1 MLHSIEVNSKPCSV
15 TYPGLGDFE
24 FPLVPESKAKIRLV
38 GIRTGNVF
46 TKSSEWSEEVQPET
60 NIYLYLPNEPNKSRE
75 IAGEL
80 FDQLE
85 EQRSDE
91 NKIVELISYI
101 RSQKRIPFAERLAN
115 RLEYLVEAS
124 QEEYPYQ
131 SPISSESLRWF
142 VYLLISTP
150 NLVYPDVVLSPS
162 GNIRVEWHAA
172 RNRHFAIEFSPD
184 GNARFVVFA
193 PDSKHPMKT
202 SRFSGIVSVEA
213 LIETVRPYGVL
224 KWSLQQVERDEG

>member
-1 MLHSIEVNSKPCSV
+1 MLHSIEVNSEPCSV

-38 GIRTGNVF
+38 GIRTGNV
-46 TKSSEWSEEVQPET
+46 
-60 NIYLYLPNEPNKSRE
+60 
-75 IAGEL
+75 
-80 FDQLE
+80 
-85 EQRSDE
+85 
-91 NKIVELISYI
+91 
-101 RSQKRIPFAERLAN
+101 SQKRIPFAERLAN

-224 KWSLQQVERDEG
+224 KWSLQQVERGEG